1 MKKYKIK
8 YIHIFSYNSQANKWI
23 EIDYKLI
30 TDALSK
36 LMMKEEIKDE
46 KNWVSHMSVVFW
58 ADRITINF
66 STEISSFRM
75 LYEYEAVLSIKL
87 NVSTWQTLNWHTVRI
102 REKLII
108 MRACQIK
115 YWDENIEEAKAHMQC
130 LKTEEKKHYNQIKN
144 LIK

>member
-46 KNWVSHMSVVFW
+46 KNWVSYMSAIFW
-58 ADRITINF
+58 ADRTIINF
-66 STEISSFRM
+66 NIKMFLFWM
-75 LYEYEAVLSIKL
+75 LYEYEAVLLIELNMSI
-87 NVSTWQTLNWHTVRI
+87 
-102 REKLII
+102 
-108 MRACQIK
+108 
-115 YWDENIEEAKAHMQC
+115 
-130 LKTEEKKHYNQIKN
+130 
-144 LIK
+144 